1 MRLVLISALFILQLL
16 SFPNLYAQKLEL
28 VLGPDEIAEN
38 QFWTL
43 SVTAKN
49 ETLRNHDPFPDFEG
63 FRKRG
68 SSTQTQTS
76 IVNGQMSSTQSVIM
90 NYQPVRQGVYII
102 PPFKMKIN
110 GQVISSPGK
119 RVKVSAPV
127 QAQTRDPFQSLF
139 DRDPY
144 QDPFSRREQEF
155 IDIKEDAFL
164 AVSTDRKEVY
174 TGEGFTTKLSFYVAE
189 SNKAPLQFF
198 ELGEQLTDI
207 LKKLRPEA
215 CWEENFNIENIEG
228 ETVEI
233 GGKTYTEYKIYQA
246 AFFPLNQQSITF
258 PAVGLKMIK
267 FKVAKNPSFFGQN
280 RQEDFKTFY
289 SKPVTVKVKE
299 LPPHPLRESVA
310 VGNFRLEEN
319 ISTNKT
325 ETGKSIEYDFTVL
338 GSGNIS
344 GIPNPVIT
352 KDRKLELFDP
362 NVRQS
367 INRQSGMVAGAKT
380 FSYYLIPQDP
390 GNYKLSDYIS
400 LIYFNTSKKRYDTLR
415 SALSFEVTGESKQ
428 NVVMSSN
435 DATSFYDRIG
445 QASNE
450 LHQVAQQNLIRILVN
465 VFILL
470 ALAFSGYIVLKK

>member
-367 INRQSGMVAGAKT
+367 INRQSGMVAGTKT

-450 LHQVAQQNLIRILVN
+450 LHQVAQQNLIRILIN

>member
-1 MRLVLISALFILQLL
+1 MRLVLISAILTFQFLFSYRSQ
-16 SFPNLYAQKLEL
+16 AQKLEIL
-28 VLGPDEIAEN
+28 LGPDEIAEN
-38 QFWTL
+38 QFWTI
-43 SVTAKN
+43 SVTARN
-49 ETLRNHDPFPDFEG
+49 ETLRNHDPFPDIDG

-76 IVNGQMSSTQSVIM
+76 IINGQMSSTQSVVT
-90 NYQPVRQGVYII
+90 NYQPLRQGVFII

-119 RVKVSAPV
+119 RVKVLPPV
-127 QAQTRDPFQSLF
+127 QTQARDPFQSLF

-144 QDPFSRREQEF
+144 QDPFNRREQEF
-155 IDIKEDAFL
+155 IDVKEDAFL
-164 AVSTDRKEVY
+164 AVSTDRKEVF

-246 AFFPLNQQSITF
+246 AFYPLNGQTITI

-267 FKVAKNPSFFGQN
+267 FKVARNPSFFNQN

-319 ISTNKT
+319 ISTQKI
-325 ETGKSIEYDFTVL
+325 ETGKSIEYDFTL
-338 GSGNIS
+338 IGSGNIS
-344 GIPNPVIT
+344 GIQNPAIR
-352 KDRKLELFDP
+352 KDQKLELFDP
-362 NVRQS
+362 NIRQS
-367 INRQSGMVAGAKT
+367 INRQNGIVSGAKT

-390 GNYKLSDYIS
+390 GTYNLSDYIS
-400 LIYFNTSKKRYDTLR
+400 MIVFNTATRQYDTLR
-415 SALSFEVTGESKQ
+415 PSLKFEVTGESKQ

-435 DATSFYDRIG
+435 DANSFYDRIG
-445 QASNE
+445 SASNQLTSGSDPE
-450 LHQVAQQNLIRILVN
+450 IFKNFLNI
-465 VFILL
+465 FILI
-470 ALAFSGYIVLKK
+470 ALVVSGYIVIKR

>member
-1 MRLVLISALFILQLL
+1 MRLVLISAIFIIQLL
-16 SFPNLYAQKLEL
+16 CLQGSYAQKLEL
-28 VLGPDEIAEN
+28 VLGPDEVAEN

-49 ETLRNHDPFPDFEG
+49 EPLRNHDPFPDFEG

-76 IVNGQMSSTQSVIM
+76 IINGQMNSTQSVVM
-90 NYQPVRQGVYII
+90 NYQPVRQGVYVI
-102 PPFKMKIN
+102 PAFKMKIN

-119 RVKVSAPV
+119 RVKVLPPV
-127 QAQTRDPFQSLF
+127 QAQARDPFQSLF

-144 QDPFSRREQEF
+144 QDAFSRREQEF

-174 TGEGFTTKLSFYVAE
+174 TGEGFTTTLSFYVAE

-198 ELGEQLTDI
+198 ELGEQLTNI

-246 AFFPLNQQSITF
+246 AFYPLNQQSITF

-280 RQEDFKTFY
+280 RQEDFKTFF

-319 ISTNKT
+319 ISTRKT

-344 GIPNPVIT
+344 GIPNPIII
-352 KDRKLELFDP
+352 KDRRLELFDP
-362 NVRQS
+362 NVRQNV
-367 INRQSGMVAGAKT
+367 NRQNGYVAGAKT

-390 GNYKLSDYIS
+390 GNYKLGDYIS
-400 LIYFNTSKKRYDTLR
+400 LIFFNTSKKQYDTLR
-415 SALSFEVTGESKQ
+415 SSINFEVTGESKQ
-428 NVVMSSN
+428 NVLMSSN
-435 DATSFYDRIG
+435 DATSFYDRIA

-450 LHQVAQQNLIRILVN
+450 LSPIQSGSLFRTWINIFILVA
-465 VFILL
+465 L
-470 ALAFSGYIVLKK
+470 ALSVYIVLKK

>member
-1 MRLVLISALFILQLL
+1 M
-16 SFPNLYAQKLEL
+16 K
-28 VLGPDEIAEN
+28 
-38 QFWTL
+38 
-43 SVTAKN
+43 
-49 ETLRNHDPFPDFEG
+49 
-63 FRKRG
+63 
-68 SSTQTQTS
+68 
-76 IVNGQMSSTQSVIM
+76 
-90 NYQPVRQGVYII
+90 QGVFII

-119 RVKVSAPV
+119 RVKVLAPV
-127 QAQTRDPFQSLF
+127 QAQARDPFQSLF

-258 PAVGLKMIK
+258 PTVGLKMIK

-325 ETGKSIEYDFTVL
+325 ETGKSVEYDFTVL

-367 INRQSGMVAGAKT
+367 INRQSGMVAGTKS

-445 QASNE
+445 LASNE
-450 LHQVAQQNLIRILVN
+450 LHQVERNDFFRTLLNI
-465 VFILL
+465 FILL
-470 ALAFSGYIVLKK
+470 ALAFSGYIILKK